1 MQSNPQPFA
10 SCIQDYD
17 ILGTGR
23 NSSPPRPGSL
33 TRGANGL
40 GTGDEPDDLVRSLK
54 KKKKKAPGGTYIS
67 EQAPNWVL
75 HFRIVTLTVQIII
88 A

>member
-1 MQSNPQPFA
+1 MIFWVPGGPRLRRGLVRS
-10 SCIQDYD
+10 
-17 ILGTGR
+17 LGERTDWE
-23 NSSPPRPGSL
+23 
-33 TRGANGL
+33 
-40 GTGDEPDDLVRSLK
+40 TGDERDDLVRSLK